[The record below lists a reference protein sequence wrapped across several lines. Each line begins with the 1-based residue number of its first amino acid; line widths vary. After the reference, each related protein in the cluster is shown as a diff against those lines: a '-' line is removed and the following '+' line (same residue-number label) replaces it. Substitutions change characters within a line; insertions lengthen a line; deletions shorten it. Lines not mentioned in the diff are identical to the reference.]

1 MQSLLR
7 LRAAA
12 ATAAAAAPRRCASS
26 ASAGADTAALS
37 AALTAECAALA
48 AGGGRIAWV
57 LLGAPGVGKGTYASR
72 VAALMGVPH
81 VSTGDLVRDEIKAA
95 TPLAKQARRASCVV
109 RCAKRVRARLATAAG

>member
-1 MQSLLR
+1 VLAAAMHALLR

-26 ASAGADTAALS
+26 STAAAPDTAALS
-37 AALTAECAALA
+37 AALSAECAALA
-48 AGGGRIAWV
+48 AGGGRVAWV

-95 TPLAKQARRASCVV
+95 TPLAKQARRVSCDV
-109 RCAKRVRARLATAAG
+109 